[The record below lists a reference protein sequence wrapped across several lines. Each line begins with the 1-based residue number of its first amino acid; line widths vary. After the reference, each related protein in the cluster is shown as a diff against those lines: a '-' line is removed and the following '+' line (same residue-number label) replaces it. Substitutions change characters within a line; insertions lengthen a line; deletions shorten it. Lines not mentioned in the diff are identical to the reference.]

1 MRIPV
6 WIFTGPLGAGK
17 STVINA
23 VLDALPKS
31 SNPAC
36 ITHHFAMSY
45 GCESTPVRRDPA
57 STGRSKSHA
66 NETAARLNLAFYDEV
81 YDFGSGCICCSPK
94 GDFARRLWALARW
107 NDEHLG
113 ETEKVTHL
121 FVETTGLGEPDA
133 FAKLFFHDDVVAA
146 AFELRCVVTV
156 VNPANVAPALDE
168 VPPAG

>member
-45 GCESTPVRRDPA
+45 GCESTPRDLRAEYYEREATNRRKSGSA
-57 STGRSKSHA
+57 KTGGRA
-66 NETAARLNLAFYDEV
+66 NAF
-81 YDFGSGCICCSPK
+81 
-94 GDFARRLWALARW
+94 
-107 NDEHLG
+107 H
-113 ETEKVTHL
+113 
-121 FVETTGLGEPDA
+121 TGTPVLIQ
-133 FAKLFFHDDVVAA
+133 
-146 AFELRCVVTV
+146 
-156 VNPANVAPALDE
+156 
-168 VPPAG
+168 

>member
-57 STGRSKSHA
+57 SAGRSKSHA

-81 YDFGSGCICCSPK
+81 YLWSFVTFTNLSLVVMFIPDFK
-94 GDFARRLWALARW
+94 
-107 NDEHLG
+107 
-113 ETEKVTHL
+113 T
-121 FVETTGLGEPDA
+121 
-133 FAKLFFHDDVVAA
+133 
-146 AFELRCVVTV
+146 
-156 VNPANVAPALDE
+156 
-168 VPPAG
+168 